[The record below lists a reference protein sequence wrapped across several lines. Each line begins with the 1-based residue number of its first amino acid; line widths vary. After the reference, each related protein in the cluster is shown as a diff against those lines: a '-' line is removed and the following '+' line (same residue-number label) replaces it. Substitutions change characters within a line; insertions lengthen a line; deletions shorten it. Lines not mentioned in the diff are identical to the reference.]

1 VPPRAL
7 ILAFLLACSLAPSL
21 AFGAKDA
28 RDLEASLAR
37 LTEVVRLLETRS
49 AEPVDLEDAVYHG
62 AVPALVRALDPFSAF
77 LDPAQFESLQEMQRS
92 TEKGFGS
99 VLSVNNGRV
108 VVLQTLPDSPSA
120 RSGMSPG
127 DEIIVVNGH
136 PTANLSIDQLV
147 ALLSQTRQAPAD
159 LAVKRPNFARLIP
172 LTLTPAE
179 LEDPS
184 VQGAFFVKPGV
195 AYVKVAN
202 FESQTDADLREQ
214 IEEMGGEELRGLV
227 LDFRDNP
234 GGVIEAAVRMA
245 ALFLDEKDRILW
257 IQGRDGPQEE
267 VRVPKGA
274 KGYQFPLAVLTD
286 QRTASAAELVAGA
299 WQDNDRALIV
309 GTRSFGKGLVQSVF
323 PLTEGTGLALTT
335 ARYLSPSGRPI
346 QRPLSD
352 CAELQLDDCE
362 QETPKTYKTVSGR
375 KIPGGGGVQ
384 PDRIIYPRSHSPFE
398 YFLMSADAF
407 LVFAQTYTRDHP
419 EIEATFEVDSSL
431 LNEFQTFL
439 SQRGVRPTLSEWGS
453 SLEFVRMKLH
463 QEILT
468 LAVGVAAGDEVERRA
483 DPQVLAAVQE
493 LGL

>member
-1 VPPRAL
+1 MV
-7 ILAFLLACSLAPSL
+7 S
-21 AFGAKDA
+21 GAKKDD
-28 RDLEASLAR
+28 DLEDSVRR
-37 LTEVVRLLETRS
+37 LTEVVSLLESRS
-49 AEPVDLEDAVYHG
+49 ADPVNLEDALYRG
-62 AVPALVRALDPFSAF
+62 ALPSLVRTLDPFSAF
-77 LDPAQFESLQEMQRS
+77 LDPSQFESLKEMQRS

-99 VLSVNNGRV
+99 ILSVNNGRV

-127 DEIIVVNGH
+127 DEIVIVNGY

-147 ALLSQTRQAPAD
+147 TLLTQTRQGPAE
-159 LAVKRPNFARLIP
+159 LAVKRPNFSKLIS

-184 VQGAFFVKPGV
+184 VQGAFFLKPGV

-202 FESQTDADLREQ
+202 FEAQTDADLREQ
-214 IEEMGGEELRGLV
+214 IEKMGGDQLKGLV

-234 GGVIEAAVRMA
+234 GGVVEAAVRMA
-245 ALFLDEKDRILW
+245 AMFLGEKDRILW

-274 KGYQFPLAVLTD
+274 EGYEFPLAVLTD
-286 QRTASAAELVAGA
+286 GRTASAAELVAGA
-299 WQDNDRALIV
+299 WQDNDRARII
-309 GTRSFGKGLVQSVF
+309 GSRSFGKGLVQSVF
-323 PLTEGTGLALTT
+323 PLSENTGLALTT

-352 CAELQLDDCE
+352 CAELQLVDCE
-362 QETPKTYKTVSGR
+362 EEEPGTYKTVSGR
-375 KIPGGGGVQ
+375 KIPGGGGVE
-384 PDRIIYPRSHSPFE
+384 PDRIVFPRNYPGFE
-398 YFLMSADAF
+398 RFLLSADAF
-407 LVFAQTYTRDHP
+407 LVFAQAYLREHP
-419 EIEATFEVDSSL
+419 EVDRAFEVDSAL
-431 LNEFQTFL
+431 LDEFQLFL
-439 SQRGVRPTLSEWGS
+439 SERGVRPTLSQWTS
-453 SLEFVRMKLH
+453 SVDFIRVKLH

-483 DPQVLAAVQE
+483 DPQVLAALHE

>member
-1 VPPRAL
+1 MPFRAL
-7 ILAFLLACSLAPSL
+7 ILAFCLAPSL
-21 AFGAKDA
+21 SFGAKDA
-28 RDLEASLAR
+28 RDLEVSLAR
-37 LTEVVRLLETRS
+37 LAEVVRLLETR
-49 AEPVDLEDAVYHG
+49 AADPVNLEDAVYHG
-62 AVPALVRALDPFSAF
+62 AVPALVRTLDPFSAF

-127 DEIIVVNGH
+127 DEIIIVNGY

-147 ALLSQTRQAPAD
+147 ALLSQTRQGPAD

-184 VQGAFFVKPGV
+184 VQGAFFLKPGV

-202 FESQTDADLREQ
+202 FESQTDADLRDQ
-214 IEEMGGEELRGLV
+214 IEKMGGEDLRGLV

-234 GGVIEAAVRMA
+234 GGVVEAAVRMA

-274 KGYQFPLAVLTD
+274 NGYKFPLAVLTD

-299 WQDNDRALIV
+299 WQDNDRARIV
-309 GTRSFGKGLVQSVF
+309 GSRSFGKGLVQSVF
-323 PLTEGTGLALTT
+323 PLAEETGLALTT

-352 CAELQLDDCE
+352 CSELQLVGCDE
-362 QETPKTYKTVSGR
+362 EEPKTYKTVSGR

-384 PDRIIYPRSHSPFE
+384 PDRIAYPRPYSRFE
-398 YFLMSADAF
+398 MFLMSADAF
-407 LVFAQTYTRDHP
+407 LVFAQTYTRENPGIDVSFDVKP
-419 EIEATFEVDSSL
+419 SL
-431 LNEFQTFL
+431 LDEFQLFL
-439 SQRGVRPTLSEWGS
+439 SERGVRPTLSEWTS
-453 SLEFVRMKLH
+453 SVDFISMKLR

-468 LAVGVAAGDEVERRA
+468 LAVGVAAGDEVERRS
-483 DPQVLAAVQE
+483 DPQVLAALQE